1 MRDLNYQLKQLCDRN
16 RDGNCRIHQSGYSD
30 SGRHS
35 CWFIMSHSMSDHG
48 MLLQWIYW
56 EPKTHRDI

>member
-35 CWFIMSHSMSDHG
+35 CWFIMSHPMSDHG
-48 MLLQWIYW
+48 MPLQ
-56 EPKTHRDI
+56 